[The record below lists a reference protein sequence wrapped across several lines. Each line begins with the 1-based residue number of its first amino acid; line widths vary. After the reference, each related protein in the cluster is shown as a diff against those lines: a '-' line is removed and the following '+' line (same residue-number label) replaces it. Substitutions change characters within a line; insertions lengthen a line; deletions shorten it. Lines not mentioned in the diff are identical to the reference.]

1 MSVLPTDTENEKDQC
16 GTRVERIG
24 RLAGAA
30 AAPLGVR
37 PRGVLSSAAAQPAR
51 REAGASL
58 FDSAART
65 RYMPFLLGDTESGA
79 EPGCQRRAAPGG
91 TQQSGSRGRGARS
104 EEHTSELQSQS

>member
-37 PRGVLSSAAAQPAR
+37 PRGILSSAAAQPAR

-58 FDSAART
+58 FDFAART
-65 RYMPFLLGDTESGA
+65 RYMPFPLWHTKSGA
-79 EPGCQRRAAPGG
+79 APGFPRRAAPGRK
-91 TQQSGSRGRGARS
+91 QHKGSRGPGA
-104 EEHTSELQSQS
+104 